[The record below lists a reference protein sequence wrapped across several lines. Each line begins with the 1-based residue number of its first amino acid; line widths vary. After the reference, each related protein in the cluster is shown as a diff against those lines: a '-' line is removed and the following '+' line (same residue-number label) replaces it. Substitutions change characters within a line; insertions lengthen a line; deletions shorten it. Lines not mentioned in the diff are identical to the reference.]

1 MCSRKGNYPSETP
14 EIPTPLWECF
24 WARALLLSSSTC
36 YSSPPVKVQHF
47 QSSEFELHSL
57 FAKLPAPISSLI
69 SPVYS
74 LRGFLLVQT
83 PPHTL
88 STPLYLFSPCGKGSL
103 CPTAQQLF
111 PLPISFHTSH
121 TCHVFFVQ
129 PRKYFFKS
137 SNRFPWCS
145 KLSDLNTLV
154 FKGKESPRS
163 PTSLSS

>member
-14 EIPTPLWECF
+14 DIPTPLWECF

-36 YSSPPVKVQHF
+36 YSTPPVKAQHF
-47 QSSEFELHSL
+47 QSLVFELHSL

-88 STPLYLFSPCGKGSL
+88 SAPLYLFSPCGKGFPVPHS
-103 CPTAQQLF
+103 TAAF
-111 PLPISFHTSH
+111 SSPNFHTSH

-129 PRKYFFKS
+129 PWKYFFKS
-137 SNRFPWCS
+137 SDRFPWCS

-154 FKGKESPRS
+154 FKGKESPWS
-163 PTSLSS
+163 PASLSP